1 MMGWLCEE
9 VVVEGVLLHGEDV
22 DRVRLGDVALLKHFG
37 VHPETRVANDHDRD
51 QIFWL
56 DYPIPTDSNWL

>member
-51 QIFWL
+51 QIF
-56 DYPIPTDSNWL
+56 